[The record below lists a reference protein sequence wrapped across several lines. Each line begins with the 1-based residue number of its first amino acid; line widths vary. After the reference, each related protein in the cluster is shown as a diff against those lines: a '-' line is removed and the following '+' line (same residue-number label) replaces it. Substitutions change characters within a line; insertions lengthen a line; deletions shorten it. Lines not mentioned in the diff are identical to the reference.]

1 MYDEIIDTNDY
12 IISLD
17 NKSIDV
23 YEMKE
28 NIQNLSKSFSICKQ
42 FQLV

>member
-28 NIQNLSKSFSICKQ
+28 NIQK
-42 FQLV
+42 